1 MNEDVHRN
9 AHGYGLT
16 RLVVI
21 VRYNRVDRGFSTAR
35 RANGIQESFTC
46 NLKRPVLDESV
57 KGERE
62 PLDPADLRFYR
73 GSYLRATFERSFR
86 LRRTMFE
93 HVVKNERD
101 LV

>member
-1 MNEDVHRN
+1 MNEDVRRN

-35 RANGIQESFTC
+35 RANGIQQSFTC

-62 PLDPADLRFYR
+62 TSRSGRFTLLQRLVSSCDL
-73 GSYLRATFERSFR
+73 
-86 LRRTMFE
+86 
-93 HVVKNERD
+93 
-101 LV
+101 

>member
-1 MNEDVHRN
+1 MISAIVLTLDSMNEDVHRSV
-9 AHGYGLT
+9 HGYGLT

-21 VRYNRVDRGFSTAR
+21 VRYNRVDLDCR

-62 PLDPADLRFYR
+62 TSRSGRFTLLQRLVSSCDL
-73 GSYLRATFERSFR
+73 
-86 LRRTMFE
+86 
-93 HVVKNERD
+93 
-101 LV
+101 